1 MTAEELDVLV
11 ESVRAK
17 AAWQFGGQRDTPL
30 TAATISAIEVAEQIQ
45 FPSSYKDF
53 LTRYGAGDF
62 VFSQVY
68 SPDRTSGW
76 NLWDHFQY
84 MPDKKGVLLPLS
96 DNGAGDYY
104 CFPVVNGM
112 CEDRVVWAD
121 HEQNYNVINSE
132 YRDFREFVV
141 KVCLRFDE

>member
-1 MTAEELDVLV
+1 MTGEELDALV
-11 ESVRAK
+11 ECVRAK
-17 AAWQFGGQRDTPL
+17 AAWQLDGQRDTPI
-30 TAATISAIEVAEQIQ
+30 TAAAIRAIEISEQVQ
-45 FPSSYKDF
+45 FPGSFKEF

-68 SPDRTSGW
+68 SPDRKSGW

-84 MPDKKGVLLPLS
+84 MPDKKGILLPFS

-104 CFPVVNGM
+104 CFPVINGA

-121 HEQNYNVINSE
+121 HEQNYNSTESE
-132 YRDFREFVV
+132 YHDFRDFVA
-141 KVCLRFDE
+141 KVCLRMDE